1 MSRGGILED
10 PRAEAAVAW
19 MVEIAS
25 GDMSAADYRSFEA
38 WLHEDARNEAAWIR
52 LNGSLMPYGVAARQ
66 DGARSFLVKRA
77 AKRPASRR
85 TILASFAGVCGTA
98 TLGLAVTDRF
108 LPLRDVFADHFT
120 RTAQQERLTLAD
132 GSELVLGAR
141 TAVDLRYEPGRR
153 GIHLIDGEIMLRI
166 APRSASFRVDAE
178 SLALEATAGT
188 FVVQK
193 WSDESAVTGIEGAG
207 RVLRASWPTQDVGR
221 GQRIAFRRG
230 VTTRHTVDPGAA
242 IAWLDGLLVVN
253 DQPVATIV
261 EALRP
266 YFPGVIRLNPVVAP
280 IHATGVFSL
289 KDPNAALDALA
300 ESLNLSVTRIA
311 GYWVAIDPPVGT
323 VTPT

>member
-25 GDMSAADYRSFEA
+25 GDMSAADYRAFET
-38 WLHEDARNEAAWIR
+38 WLHEDACNEAAWIR

-66 DGARSFLVKRA
+66 DGARAFLVKRG
-77 AKRPASRR
+77 AKRPPSRR
-85 TILASFAGVCGTA
+85 AMLASFAGFCGTA
-98 TLGLAVTDRF
+98 TVGLGVADRF
-108 LPLRDVFADHFT
+108 LPLRDVFADHYT
-120 RTAQQERLTLAD
+120 RTAQQERVTLPD

-153 GIHLIDGEIMLRI
+153 GIHLIDGEIMLRV
-166 APRSASFRVDAE
+166 APRAASFRVDAE

-193 WSDESAVTGIEGAG
+193 WSDESAVTGIEGTG
-207 RVLRASWPTQDVGR
+207 RVLRVAGTVQDLAR
-221 GQRIAFRRG
+221 GQRIAFQRG
-230 VTTRHTVDPGAA
+230 NTIRQTVDPGAA
-242 IAWLDGLLVVN
+242 IAWLDGLLVAN

-266 YFPGVIRLNPVVAP
+266 YFPGVIRLSPAVAP

-300 ESLNLSVTRIA
+300 ESLNLSITRIA
-311 GYWVAIDPPVGT
+311 GYWVAIDVPTGT
-323 VTPT
+323 GTRI